1 MIFKIRIWFR
11 YVQKGDQ
18 EKDLEDYEI
27 EALSVHDAFKKIKK
41 MYLDGYNAKPF
52 KYGQIINNEVY
63 TWYTPFS
70 INIKDENFDLTW
82 KELTEKLNINI
93 KP

>member
-41 MYLDGYNAKPF
+41 KHLDGYNSRPF
-52 KYGQIINNEVY
+52 KYGQVINNEVY

-70 INIKDENFDLTW
+70 VNIKDENFDLPW
-82 KELTEKLNINI
+82 NQLTKKLNINI
-93 KP
+93 NT